1 MYGQML
7 WLAILTPGAAAA
19 ALVCLVYALTGSHH

>member
-1 MYGQML
+1 MNEAML
-7 WLAILTPGAAAA
+7 WLAILTPSAVAA

>member
-1 MYGQML
+1 MNEAML

-19 ALVCLVYALTGSHH
+19 AVVCLVYAFTSSHH

>member
-1 MYGQML
+1 MNEAML

-19 ALVCLVYALTGSHH
+19 ALVCLVYALTSHN